1 MATKGSPHP
10 GSGRFRRPAALLL
23 AGWLAGCGVPTA
35 APADPAHRTAT
46 APADPAA
53 ATGPTAATGGPAA
66 AADGA
71 PLAAAGGS
79 TAAAGGPVAAAGG
92 PTAGRA
98 GTAPVSYP
106 ADGSNRWQVAA
117 GEPAAPTGTGRLV
130 RYRVAVER
138 DIRGLPVAE
147 FAAEVGATLTAPQG
161 WASGGRLRLWRVG
174 PGGPADF
181 TVHLATPGT
190 RDELCG
196 DAADGYTSCR
206 NGDRVVVNVARWV
219 KGVPGYGAGLETY
232 RRYVVNHEVGH
243 RLGHGHER
251 CPGRG
256 RPAPVMQQQTLGLH
270 GCTANAW
277 PYRDGQRYTGPAGSY
292 ADAIPPGEPGRRG

>member
-1 MATKGSPHP
+1 MATKGSPRRGGGP
-10 GSGRFRRPAALLL
+10 RARSVTALLTAAWLTGCGLPAAGRPATTSPSPASSAAVPDRLGEPGRP
-23 AGWLAGCGVPTA
+23 AGSVRPG
-35 APADPAHRTAT
+35 
-46 APADPAA
+46 
-53 ATGPTAATGGPAA
+53 
-66 AADGA
+66 
-71 PLAAAGGS
+71 GGS
-79 TAAAGGPVAAAGG
+79 AAVTPGRSGP
-92 PTAGRA
+92 
-98 GTAPVSYP
+98 APVSYP
-106 ADGSNRWQVAA
+106 RDGANRWQVAP
-117 GEPAAPTGTGRLV
+117 GEQAAPQGPGRLL

-147 FAAEVGATLTAPQG
+147 FAAEVSATLTAPQG
-161 WASGGRLRLWRVG
+161 WTTGGTLRLWRVG

-206 NGDRVVVNVARWV
+206 NGDRVVINVARWV
-219 KGVPGYGAGLETY
+219 KGVPGYGADLAVY

-270 GCTANAW
+270 GCTANAS
-277 PYRDGQRYTGPAGSY
+277 PYRDGRRYSGPSGTY
-292 ADAIPPGEPGRRG
+292 VDRVPPPEPGHRG

>member
-1 MATKGSPHP
+1 M
-10 GSGRFRRPAALLL
+10 
-23 AGWLAGCGVPTA
+23 
-35 APADPAHRTAT
+35 
-46 APADPAA
+46 
-53 ATGPTAATGGPAA
+53 
-66 AADGA
+66 
-71 PLAAAGGS
+71 
-79 TAAAGGPVAAAGG
+79 
-92 PTAGRA
+92 
-98 GTAPVSYP
+98 SYP
-106 ADGSNRWQVAA
+106 ADGNNHWQVAP
-117 GEPAAPTGTGRLV
+117 GEPAAPGGTGRLL

-138 DIRGLPVAE
+138 DIRGLPVTE
-147 FAAEVGATLTAPQG
+147 FAAEVSATLTAPQG
-161 WASGGRLRLWRVG
+161 WTTGRTLRLRRVG
-174 PGGPADF
+174 PDRPADF

-219 KGVPGYGAGLETY
+219 KGVPGYGANLETY

-270 GCTANAW
+270 GCTANAS
-277 PYRDGQRYTGPAGSY
+277 PYRDGVRYSGPPGSY
-292 ADAIPPGEPGRRG
+292 ADEIPPREPGRRG